1 VGMSLVSINAIGRR
15 YRDVLGR
22 VNAKVSLLCDEAF
35 LTVAGRVLRL
45 ERP

>member
-1 VGMSLVSINAIGRR
+1 
-15 YRDVLGR
+15 